1 MNPDGWDSRTRLL
14 IGDAAADRLAAAS
27 VTVAGLGGVGGYVA
41 EALAR
46 SGVRRLTLID
56 ADVVALSNINRQ
68 LIADVHTVGE
78 PKSELWRRRLLGI
91 NPALRIDA
99 RQEFITAE
107 NVPELLADA
116 PGFVADAIDTV
127 APKVALMAACVR
139 SGIPLISSMGAGG
152 RMDPAQVRYGTL
164 ADTSG
169 DGLARTLR
177 TRLRR
182 EGIDLRSVSVV
193 WSSEMPERR
202 AVIDLDERNKR
213 SSFGTLVTIPA
224 LFGLYMANYIIR
236 KITGI

>member
-78 PKSELWRRRLLGI
+78 TKSELWRRRLLGI

-164 ADTSG
+164 TDTSG

-224 LFGLYMANYIIR
+224 LFGLYMANHIIR